1 MASLREYEAL
11 RDRGYRAMTRGEL
24 RAAAADLDAARRMAD
39 ELVEDDPEI
48 ADKAEVNL
56 AMIRV
61 QLHEDA
67 LAERGLREVLLRTGN
82 DDVARLAA
90 HCLAKVLSRQSQHD
104 KALRF
109 ATASLE
115 KAKGLGDPLKICSA
129 LQLLGQV
136 HVNRSSLDEAL
147 RCYGEAVAILKER
160 PLPDP
165 SLHAFYWCVATDM
178 LGYVL
183 VLLGRRD
190 EGRKLLEQAYA
201 SSIEHGLVHLVA
213 ETAVDLSFAALQE
226 ERLDDATRY
235 GTEALAIAD
244 AEGLEMER
252 RNAYY
257 LLGEAASRRGDDA
270 AADDFFRRL
279 AAYYPQVPFLGEFLR
294 EYDISSLVNLKEF
307 A

>member
-1 MASLREYEAL
+1 MASLGEYEAL
-11 RDRGYRAMTRGEL
+11 RERGYRAMTRGEL
-24 RAAAADLDAARRMAD
+24 RAAASDLEQARRMAD
-39 ELVEDDPEI
+39 ELVVEDPEI

-67 LAERGLREVLLRTGN
+67 LAERGLREVLLRTAN
-82 DDVARLAA
+82 EDVARLAA

-109 ATASLE
+109 AALSLE
-115 KAKGLGDPLKICSA
+115 KAQVLGDRLKVCSA

-147 RCYGEAVAILKER
+147 ARYGEAIAILEES

-183 VLLGRRD
+183 VLLGRRE
-190 EGRKLLEQAYA
+190 EGQALLEKAYA
-201 SSIEHGLVHLVA
+201 RSKDHGLVHLVA

-226 ERLDDATRY
+226 ERLDDAARY
-235 GTEALAIAD
+235 GAEALAIAES
-244 AEGLEMER
+244 EGLEMER

-257 LLGEAASRRGDDA
+257 LLGETASRRGDDA
-270 AADDFFRRL
+270 AADEYFRRL

-294 EYDISSLVNLKEF
+294 DYDISSLVNLKEF